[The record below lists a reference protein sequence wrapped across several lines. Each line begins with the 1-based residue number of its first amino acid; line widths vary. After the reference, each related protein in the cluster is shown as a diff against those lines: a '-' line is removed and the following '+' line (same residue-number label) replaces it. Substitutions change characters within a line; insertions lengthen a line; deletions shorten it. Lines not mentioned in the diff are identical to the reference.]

1 VTKISRLF
9 LFTNARK
16 DEKKRSFLFFENA
29 VGVFPFYFVVFFA
42 ILFSNVG
49 VFPFYFVVFFAIL
62 FYFVVFFAILF
73 SKKYI
78 Y

>member
-1 VTKISRLF
+1 MREKMKKKEVSSSLKTPLVFF
-9 LFTNARK
+9 LFI
-16 DEKKRSFLFFENA
+16 LWC
-29 VGVFPFYFVVFFA
+29 FFA

>member
-16 DEKKRSFLFFENA
+16 DEKKEVSSSLKTPLVFFLFILWC
-29 VGVFPFYFVVFFA
+29 FFA

-49 VFPFYFVVFFAIL
+49 VFPFYFVVFFCDTFL
-62 FYFVVFFAILF
+62 FCGVFCDTFF
-73 SKKYI
+73 
-78 Y
+78 